1 MADSK
6 EAKAKNKA
14 FFSDWLK
21 YQFKEMRKNGGLY
34 LFMLPY
40 LLIFVTFTV
49 LPVIVAVYFSFTYFN
64 VLEPPQWTGF
74 ENYIRLFTADDL
86 FMTAFK
92 NTMFFAI
99 IIGPGGYLL
108 SLFFAW
114 LINELSR
121 KARVIMTIFYYAPSL
136 ASALP
141 IWKIIF
147 SSDQYGLL
155 NGFLMNTGITYTNIK
170 WLEDVNY
177 IVPCC
182 LFVILWGSLGTSF
195 LTFIA
200 GLQNVDRTLYEAGA
214 IDGVKNR
221 WQELW
226 YITLPYMKPQLMF
239 GAVMSI
245 TGAFSVGG
253 AITSLVGYPSQ
264 DYVAHTLIHHMED
277 YANQRMELGYACAI
291 TVLLF
296 LLQLVTNKIIKRL
309 LSKVGE

>member
-1 MADSK
+1 MADSSV
-6 EAKAKNKA
+6 AKTKGKS
-14 FFSDWLK
+14 FFRDWLK
-21 YQFKEMRKNGGLY
+21 YQFKEMRKNGALY

-40 LLIFVTFTV
+40 LLIFITFTV
-49 LPVIVAVYFSFTYFN
+49 LPVFVAIYFSFTYFN

-74 ENYIRLFTADDL
+74 DNYVRLFTADDL
-86 FMTAFK
+86 FITAFK
-92 NTMFFAI
+92 NTIFFAT

-108 SLFFAW
+108 SLLFAW
-114 LINELSR
+114 LINELGR
-121 KARVIMTIFYYAPSL
+121 RTRAIMTLFYYAPSL

-141 IWKIIF
+141 VWKIIF

-155 NGFLMNTGITYTNIK
+155 NGFLMNTGITYSNIK

-182 LFVILWGSLGTSF
+182 IIVILWGSLGTSF

-245 TGAFSVGG
+245 TGAFTVGG
-253 AITSLVGYPSQ
+253 QITALVGYPSQ
-264 DYVAHTLIHHMED
+264 DYVAHTLMHHLED

-291 TVLLF
+291 AVLLF
-296 LLQLVTNKIIKRL
+296 LLQLGTNKVIKKL

>member
-1 MADSK
+1 MANQPNSATK
-6 EAKAKNKA
+6 KKS
-14 FFSDWLK
+14 FFSDWIR
-21 YQFKEMRKNGGLY
+21 YQFKEMRKNGSLY

-40 LLIFVTFTV
+40 LLVFIVFTV
-49 LPVIVAVYFSFTYFN
+49 LPVFVAIYFSFTYFN
-64 VLEPPQWTGF
+64 VLEPPVFTGWD
-74 ENYIRLFTADDL
+74 NYIRLFTADDL

-92 NTMFFAI
+92 NTLFFAVI
-99 IIGPGGYLL
+99 VGPGGYLM

-114 LINELSR
+114 LINELGR
-121 KARVIMTIFYYAPSL
+121 KTRAVMTLFYYAPTL
-136 ASALP
+136 ANVYVV
-141 IWKIIF
+141 WKIIF

-155 NGFLMNTGITYTNIK
+155 NGFLMNTGLTLTNIK

-182 LFVILWGSLGTSF
+182 LIVILWSSLGTSF

-221 WQELW
+221 FQELW

-245 TGAFSVGG
+245 TGAFSVG
-253 AITSLVGYPSQ
+253 AQITNLVGFPSQ

-277 YANQRMELGYACAI
+277 YANNRMEMGYACAI
-291 TVLLF
+291 AVLLF
-296 LLQLVTNKIIKRL
+296 LMMIVTNKIIKKL